1 MFLELQSSG
10 IMQDDVDGISLKDS
24 GFLLK
29 DCEEWT
35 PPTINNRE
43 NKEGKVRIRRT
54 IKGGDIRY
62 VVALVFF
69 EMVHQLTNEQMLR
82 QSASVIL
89 FISDDSS
96 SSNECNLVMDLM
108 EEVEGDYGAHL
119 SFWFVKDDKALFE
132 SFSITSI
139 PSVVFVAGGAGV
151 REEIAERVAG
161 ANPSLIMSSLKKAA
175 AAEKDATMQVSI
187 DDRLTALIGQERLM
201 LFIKGSPMEPRCGFT
216 RQLMQLLA
224 EANINS
230 FGSFD
235 ILQDMEVRQALKAR
249 SNWPT
254 YPQIYL
260 DGEFIGGLDIMK
272 EMREDASMWAS
283 FMAKL

>member
-1 MFLELQSSG
+1 
-10 IMQDDVDGISLKDS
+10 MQ
-24 GFLLK
+24 
-29 DCEEWT
+29 
-35 PPTINNRE
+35 
-43 NKEGKVRIRRT
+43 
-54 IKGGDIRY
+54 
-62 VVALVFF
+62 
-69 EMVHQLTNEQMLR
+69 R

-139 PSVVFVAGGAGV
+139 PSVVFVAGGAVGV
-151 REEIAERVAG
+151 REEIAERVSG

-175 AAEKDATMQVSI
+175 AVAAAAGKDATKQVSI

-283 FMAKL
+283 FMARL